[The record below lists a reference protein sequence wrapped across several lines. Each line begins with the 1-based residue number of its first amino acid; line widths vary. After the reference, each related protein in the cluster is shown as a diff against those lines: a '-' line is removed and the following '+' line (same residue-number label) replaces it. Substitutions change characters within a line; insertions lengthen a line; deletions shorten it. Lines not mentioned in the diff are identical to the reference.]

1 MAGVDSIICRPFYEA
16 DYGAPVSRS
25 RRLFGV
31 DIFAAQQTQVD
42 ILTHRRKNMKKAT
55 QIRVG
60 VLAILIATFLLTGC
74 EGAYVTQKV
83 TTSGTIVLKDKDAAG
98 KVTSVEIKN
107 DAGSEIIVEISGKGK
122 ELLGMIGKKVEVSG
136 LQRES
141 SGTKLIKVES
151 YKVLD

>member
-1 MAGVDSIICRPFYEA
+1 
-16 DYGAPVSRS
+16 
-25 RRLFGV
+25 
-31 DIFAAQQTQVD
+31 
-42 ILTHRRKNMKKAT
+42 MKKAT

-107 DAGSEIIVEISGKGK
+107 DAGSGIIVEISGKGK